1 MVDGEFVVENGHVGD
16 EAFFDLAEI
25 LDAEIA
31 GLVVGRGLDKLA
43 ERLAR
48 DFRDVLE
55 GGVELERRT
64 RESAVGGETRGA
76 VGDDDGEAAELV
88 VAVRKAGG
96 FHGVGDQED
105 LVDGLHLEGEG
116 DHVGAEVDL
125 VADHFD
131 VGLVVVEACA
141 DHADF
146 AVVELRHLVAEM
158 RQAGEA
164 FRLAGLVLLHG
175 GRGVA
180 AGRDDA
186 GLHKLRGERDGAFR
200 LDGVGDDGDFG
211 DGIETFDFFEIRLA
225 EIGGILGADAVRIDV
240 GAFQMGTDDFRAG
253 RLLAVGFDVLQ
264 GGGELVFGERQR
276 RGAEGC
282 HAFLD
287 LGFRND
293 LRLP

>member
-1 MVDGEFVVENGHVGD
+1 MTSWHS
-16 EAFFDLAEI
+16 
-25 LDAEIA
+25 
-31 GLVVGRGLDKLA
+31 GLPV
-43 ERLAR
+43 
-48 DFRDVLE
+48 
-55 GGVELERRT
+55 T
-64 RESAVGGETRGA
+64 SATFLKA
-76 VGDDDGEAAELV
+76 VFGDDDGEAAELV

-96 FHGVGDQED
+96 LHGVRDEED

-125 VADHFD
+125 VADHLD
-131 VGLVVVEACA
+131 VGLVVIEARA

-158 RQAGEA
+158 RQAAEA
-164 FRLAGLVLLHG
+164 LRLAGLVLLHG
-175 GRGVA
+175 GRRVA

-211 DGIETFDFFEIRLA
+211 DGVKAFDFIEIGLA
-225 EIGGILGADAVRIDV
+225 EIGGVLGADAVRIDV
-240 GAFQMGTDDFRAG
+240 GAFQMGADDFRAG

-276 RGAEGC
+276 RGAEGG

-287 LGFRND
+287 LGFRDD
-293 LRLP
+293 LHGFFFIGRRLVAHAAVDMEIVTASACLTSGSDAVILRHPTSVKTIAAMLAALA